1 MTTIALPGTIIAL
14 VLAAIL
20 ALLAGAVIATLGRVL
35 DPEPHS
41 RPRESRRTRTSL
53 SPTSR
58 SGSVLSGKA

>member
-20 ALLAGAVIATLGRVL
+20 AVVAGTVIATLGRVL
-35 DPEPHS
+35 DRDRHG
-41 RPRESRRTRTSL
+41 RPRESTKARTPV

-58 SGSVLSGKA
+58 SGSMLSGRA